1 VPDRTLGNVQSEYV
15 LIRVIHCRRILTLA
29 GAVCLSAIL
38 LIGQEPRVNIEPRTR
53 AEPAPPG
60 SPGSAKSGSNI
71 RVDVNEVTIPV
82 TVTDIAGQPVTGLPA
97 EAFQIYENGVQQL
110 AVRLSHDDSPL
121 SIGLVFD
128 ASGSMFYKLDKSREA
143 VVQLLKTSMPGDE
156 FFLVQFNDDAKLLTP
171 FTSEQGEIESAMAGI
186 RPIGWTAL
194 LDSLYLSLH
203 QMKHARNTRRVLV
216 VLSDGGDNNSRFTE
230 HEVRALL
237 RESDV
242 SLYAIGMAGPLVDL
256 KLLENLA
263 EETGGHMFEIKN
275 VWQLPEAMSKLSTAL
290 REQYNLTYSPA
301 NTARDGK
308 YRHVQ
313 VKLTPPPGF
322 PRLHLSW
329 RNGYYAP

>member
-1 VPDRTLGNVQSEYV
+1 M
-15 LIRVIHCRRILTLA
+15 RVIHCRSVLTLA

-38 LIGQEPRVNIEPRTR
+38 LSGQDPRVNIEPRTR
-53 AEPAPPG
+53 TEPTRTEPAR
-60 SPGSAKSGSNI
+60 PGSAKSGANI

-82 TVTDIAGQPVTGLPA
+82 TVTDMAGQPVTGLPA
-97 EAFQIYENGVQQL
+97 KAFHIYENGVEQP
-110 AVRLSHDDSPL
+110 AVRLSQDDSPL

-128 ASGSMFYKLDKSREA
+128 ASASMTYKLDRSREA
-143 VVQLLKTSMPGDE
+143 IVQLLKTSMPGDE
-156 FFLVQFNDDAKLLTP
+156 YFLVQFNDDAKLLNR
-171 FTSEQGEIESAMAGI
+171 FTREPGEIEWAMSGI

-194 LDSLYLSLH
+194 LDSLYLSLN
-203 QMKHARNTRRVLV
+203 QMKHARNSRRVLV

-256 KLLENLA
+256 KLLGDLA
-263 EETGGHMFEIKN
+263 EETGGHMFQIKN

-301 NTARDGK
+301 NTVRDGK